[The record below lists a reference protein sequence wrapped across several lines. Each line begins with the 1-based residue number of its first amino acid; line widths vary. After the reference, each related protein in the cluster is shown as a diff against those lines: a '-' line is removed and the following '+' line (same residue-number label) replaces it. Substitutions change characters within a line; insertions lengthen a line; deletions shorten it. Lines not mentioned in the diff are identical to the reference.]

1 MQEVIPGIF
10 YTLQFLGECFLPYWV
25 INKNLLTDFS
35 DWNLL
40 IQLCLLPLQISFL
53 RLNFHS
59 LIYIPPPQ
67 KISSVILSY
76 WKTNTTLLKLVGQ
89 KVSIKYH
96 WGKLT
101 DFLPA
106 SYVTFFL
113 LIRAI
118 LWANQPH
125 LRWHTFRFAWDC
137 SVLCPL
143 SWINDE

>member
-10 YTLQFLGECFLPYWV
+10 YTLQFLGECFIPYWV

-40 IQLCLLPLQISFL
+40 IQLCLLPLQISSL
-53 RLNFHS
+53 RLNFNS
-59 LIYIPPPQ
+59 LIYIPLPK

-106 SYVTFFL
+106 SYVIFFFTDKSHFVG
-113 LIRAI
+113 
-118 LWANQPH
+118 QPTS
-125 LRWHTFRFAWDC
+125 LKMTYIQVCLGQFRFMPL
-137 SVLCPL
+137 VL
-143 SWINDE
+143 D